1 MEVAISN
8 GSMRTKGGK
17 WTLENAKEF
26 SAMMAAKMGWSV
38 YGDPNY
44 VDKVMEY
51 YRNSCY
57 RDRRKRCFLVPM
69 KSYTLT
75 SSVGQRSLGD
85 YHYGTDI
92 DGGYGANIYAPAAGI
107 VYEVSNDCPPSDGYL
122 GIPVPIVEAISVVEI
137 MSC

>member
-1 MEVAISN
+1 MAIRTMSIRSWN
-8 GSMRTKGGK
+8 ITKQLLSGS
-17 WTLENAKEF
+17 KE
-26 SAMMAAKMGWSV
+26 KML
-38 YGDPNY
+38 
-44 VDKVMEY
+44 
-51 YRNSCY
+51 
-57 RDRRKRCFLVPM
+57 LVPM

-122 GIPVPIVEAISVVEI
+122 GNSCPYSGGYIGGGNYVMLKVTNKKKII
-137 MSC
+137 MSSYAI